1 LIGLVF
7 WVLDWIKGKLADEFE
22 KVQGN
27 SRLAAK
33 RIMQQSAYNSSKITM
48 RDMVID
54 YKTKNLRGT
63 GTLRCRYILV
73 VALVE
78 KKKSFGQG
86 RSRFK
91 IFVNYSRR

>member
-1 LIGLVF
+1 LGFGI
-7 WVLDWIKGKLADEFE
+7 WVGEKPADGFE
-22 KVQGN
+22 KVEEN
-27 SRLAAK
+27 SRLTAK
-33 RIMQQSAYNSSKITM
+33 RIMQQSAYNGPKITK

-78 KKKSFGQG
+78 IFFSFGQG

>member
-1 LIGLVF
+1 
-7 WVLDWIKGKLADEFE
+7 
-22 KVQGN
+22 
-27 SRLAAK
+27 
-33 RIMQQSAYNSSKITM
+33 MQQSAYNSRKITK

-78 KKKSFGQG
+78 RKKFLSG
-86 RSRFK
+86 RAARGSKYLSIIQEDKYLQIRISHK
-91 IFVNYSRR
+91 TDSILLKV